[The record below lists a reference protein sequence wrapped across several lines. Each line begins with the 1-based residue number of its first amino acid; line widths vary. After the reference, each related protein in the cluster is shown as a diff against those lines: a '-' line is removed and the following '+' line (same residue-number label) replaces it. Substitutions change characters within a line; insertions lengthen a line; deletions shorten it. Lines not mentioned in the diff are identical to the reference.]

1 MTDSTGKPDQL
12 RAWYFR
18 FLLKDKYNKASALY
32 VKNYSKL
39 NSLLEEVWAMWAL
52 QQSKCQLAV
61 EEENKKHTATGVSIL
76 QNQ

>member
-1 MTDSTGKPDQL
+1 
-12 RAWYFR
+12 
-18 FLLKDKYNKASALY
+18 
-32 VKNYSKL
+32 
-39 NSLLEEVWAMWAL
+39 MWAL